1 MEVYLG
7 IDVGKFSL
15 DVHVT
20 PISQSFAVNN
30 DKAGLKSLV
39 AKIKGYIKEGH
50 TIKLVLCEA
59 TGGYEKPLVTTLKA
73 CNMPLHVAHANK
85 VRNFAKATGK
95 FAKTDKLDAKILSDY
110 ASVLKPKSDD
120 QFISKELQV
129 LKDLQIRKRQLL
141 TDITKER
148 SRLDKNISMDLI
160 KSIKRH
166 ITWLKQELKLVQ
178 NGIDSFI
185 AGHEDI
191 KAQVDLITSIPGVG
205 QTTASVVLT
214 DMPELHTISDKQA
227 AALAGLAP
235 MNKDSGTKSG
245 KRFITGGRASVRTSL
260 YMATVASIRSN
271 YLITNFYQRLRAK
284 GKPAKVAIVA
294 AMHKLL
300 LIIKSVINRQS
311 KWVETI

>member
-1 MEVYLG
+1 
-7 IDVGKFSL
+7 
-15 DVHVT
+15 
-20 PISQSFAVNN
+20 
-30 DKAGLKSLV
+30 
-39 AKIKGYIKEGH
+39 
-50 TIKLVLCEA
+50 
-59 TGGYEKPLVTTLKA
+59 
-73 CNMPLHVAHANK
+73 MPLHVAHANK